1 MENIKNETFT
11 INEASQYL
19 RCSVSGIRNLVRNK
33 TIPFYRLGNRLYFKK
48 SSLDKWIT
56 QQEVN
61 NLLDSVTDTETK
73 IKSLKSEVG

>member
-1 MENIKNETFT
+1 MENIGNETFT

-48 SSLDKWIT
+48 SSIDKWIT

-73 IKSLKSEVG
+73 IKPLKSGVN